1 MPMTKCTTC
10 GRVCWTCSKCRNRT
24 YCEFC
29 NSCNLHGQEDPTPEM
44 IRPPREPRGRMFLVQ
59 VAFLTKRGWSETFE
73 VRVRAKGLAGA
84 IWNGVRQARRQHL
97 KKRTRVQQA
106 RVTALGF

>member
-1 MPMTKCTTC
+1 
-10 GRVCWTCSKCRNRT
+10 
-24 YCEFC
+24 
-29 NSCNLHGQEDPTPEM
+29 M
-44 IRPPREPRGRMFLVQ
+44 IRPPREARGRIFLVQ

-84 IWNGVRQARRQHL
+84 IWHGVRQARRQNL

-106 RVTALGF
+106 RVTAIGA

>member
-10 GRVCWTCSKCRNRT
+10 GRVCWTCGKCRNRT

-29 NSCNLHGQEDPTPEM
+29 NSCNLHGQDEPAPEM
-44 IRPPREPRGRMFLVQ
+44 IRPPREARGRIFLVQ

-73 VRVRAKGLAGA
+73 VRVPR
-84 IWNGVRQARRQHL
+84 RDSPARSGTASDRRDA
-97 KKRTRVQQA
+97 RT
-106 RVTALGF
+106 